1 MSLLFLVYVEAMA
14 SYASHLESANTST
27 SHRRRLR
34 SRRTAILKS
43 KLHSKELSESL
54 QVGCTENL
62 MSDHISGKNVLE
74 EIDEN
79 LEKLV
84 KKCQV
89 EGFNT
94 GRNFQN
100 FDLKSLISGFDE
112 IISSPLGQEI
122 DRTLTKKI
130 ISNLTVLRN
139 GFGVEFLGRDGSELD
154 KLLKCCQFDYRH
166 KNLFKIQN

>member
-1 MSLLFLVYVEAMA
+1 MENL
-14 SYASHLESANTST
+14 TQ
-27 SHRRRLR
+27 
-34 SRRTAILKS
+34 
-43 KLHSKELSESL
+43 KELNNKNMT
-54 QVGCTENL
+54 VGGRDKIINICKKLN
-62 MSDHISGKNVLE
+62 DRVRNLE

-79 LEKLV
+79 LEKLI
-84 KKCQV
+84 KKCQM
-89 EGFNT
+89 EGFSTSTSRSFQNQ
-94 GRNFQN
+94 NQN

-166 KNLFKIQN
+166 KNLFRIQN